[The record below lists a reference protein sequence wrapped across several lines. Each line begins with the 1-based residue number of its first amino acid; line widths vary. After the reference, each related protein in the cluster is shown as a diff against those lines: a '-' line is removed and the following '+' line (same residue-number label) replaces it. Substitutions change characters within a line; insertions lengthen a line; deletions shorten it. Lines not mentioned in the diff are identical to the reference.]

1 MARDEVVGRLSN
13 RTGMTAW
20 YLGPQL
26 GLTVG
31 ERFSAVAGIDLPLSI
46 TANGLQNVP
55 DYRIHVGLAW
65 RF

>member
-1 MARDEVVGRLSN
+1 MIRS
-13 RTGMTAW
+13 TAW

-26 GLTVG
+26 GLTLG
-31 ERFSAVAGIDLPLSI
+31 ERFSAVAGVDIPLHI

-55 DYRIHVGLAW
+55 NYRLHGSLVW